1 MNSDATKTEPPSTAG
16 SRRIEGLDG
25 LRGVAAMVVVLL
37 HSLLLS
43 DSFVTPFADPR
54 PTTSP
59 GEAMWWLTHTP
70 LHLPWEGSVA
80 VFVFFVLSGFV
91 LCLPARH
98 TRMNWRAYYP
108 SRLVRLYI
116 PVWAS
121 VGVALIWI
129 YALPDLVEG
138 SRFLQIHMDP
148 VPLGILRDLI
158 LIVPAQPGMTN
169 TVLWSLKWEI
179 IFSLLLPL
187 FILFAAKWRRGLA
200 LKVVFVLAL
209 LVVGAYEGPIER
221 PYALGVLFQLPIFA
235 LGCLIA
241 FEWDR
246 LTALRDRLRNPTPV
260 FAWLGVLTVLFISSY
275 WMVFALPL
283 SEGVLDLVAP
293 ATRVLQVLGAALLVI
308 LVILSPGLGAAL
320 SVRPLRWLGTRSFS
334 LYLVHEP
341 MIVAFGRLLPESINP
356 LFLSPIV
363 IVVAL
368 GLAEVFFRLVERP
381 SHHLA
386 RRVARRFGSPK
397 TPRPKVAEVESA

>member
-1 MNSDATKTEPPSTAG
+1 MHSAATTTELDPNAG
-16 SRRIEGLDG
+16 GRRIEGLDG

-43 DSFVTPFADPR
+43 DAFVTPFADPR
-54 PTTSP
+54 PTTTP
-59 GEAMWWLTHTP
+59 ADAMWWLTHTP

-91 LCLPARH
+91 LCLPARRS
-98 TRMNWRAYYP
+98 RMDWRAYYP
-108 SRLVRLYI
+108 SRLVRLYL

-121 VGVALIWI
+121 IGVALIWI

-200 LKVVFVLAL
+200 VKVVVVLAL
-209 LVVGAYEGPIER
+209 LVIGAYEGPIER

-246 LTALRDRLRNPTPV
+246 LVALRDRLRNPTPV
-260 FAWLGVLTVLFISSY
+260 FAWLGVLTVLLITSY
-275 WMVFALPL
+275 WMVFALPIG
-283 SEGVLDLVAP
+283 EGALDLVAP

-308 LVILSPGLGAAL
+308 LVILSPGLGALL

-341 MIVAFGRLLPESINP
+341 MIVAFGRLLPESVNP
-356 LFLSPIV
+356 LFLSPLV

-386 RRVARRFGSPK
+386 RRVARRFA
-397 TPRPKVAEVESA
+397 TRRELRPEAAPAETV